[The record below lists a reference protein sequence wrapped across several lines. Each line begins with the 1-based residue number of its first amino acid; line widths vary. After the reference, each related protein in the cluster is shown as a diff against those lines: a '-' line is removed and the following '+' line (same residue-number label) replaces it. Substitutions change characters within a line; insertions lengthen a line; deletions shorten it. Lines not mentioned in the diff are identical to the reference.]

1 MRSITAFVC
10 FSMFFS
16 LLPLNYAL
24 ADDDYSEYSF
34 SAGGDDTAYPSYRDE
49 FPPINEQAPIKKGVT
64 KKRSSHS
71 TSNMPA
77 TISPLGEKA
86 IIVNPK
92 KHTWGA
98 YTANGKLIRS
108 GTATS
113 GAKRCPEDD
122 SSCRTAVGRFRIFR
136 MGDSDCYSKQY
147 PIPNGGAPM
156 PYCMFFNGGQAIHGS
171 NAVYRQNASHGCVRV
186 EPWEAEWIRYEFA
199 QQGTLVIIQ
208 PY

>member
-1 MRSITAFVC
+1 MRSIAFAI
-10 FSMFFS
+10 FSMICF
-16 LLPLNYAL
+16 LLPPAI
-24 ADDDYSEYSF
+24 AFADDYSDYTSFEDHSNYSY
-34 SAGGDDTAYPSYRDE
+34 SDE
-49 FPPINEQAPIKKGVT
+49 FPAFQDEEPVRKPARKT
-64 KKRSSHS
+64 KASAAS
-71 TSNMPA
+71 

-92 KHTWGA
+92 THSWGA
-98 YTANGKLIRS
+98 YTADGKLVRS

-113 GAKRCPEDD
+113 GAYRCPEDD
-122 SSCRTAVGRFRIFR
+122 SSCKTSVGRFRIYR

-147 PIPNGGAPM
+147 PVPDGGAPM

-186 EPWEAEWIRYEFA
+186 QPWDAEWLRYNFVD
-199 QQGTLVIIQ
+199 QGTLVIIK